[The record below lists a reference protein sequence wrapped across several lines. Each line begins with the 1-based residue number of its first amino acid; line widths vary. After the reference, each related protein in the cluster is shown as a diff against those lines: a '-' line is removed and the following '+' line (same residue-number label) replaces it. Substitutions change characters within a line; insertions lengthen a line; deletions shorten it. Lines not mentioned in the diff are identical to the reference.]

1 MKLVDSSNLSHVG
14 YADGVLSI
22 RFKSGGEWAY
32 HDVPPEVHAA
42 MMAADSVGSY
52 FHNHIKSKFK
62 GMKK

>member
-1 MKLVDSSNLSHVG
+1 MKSVESSNVTHVG
-14 YADGVLSI
+14 YENGTLSV

-52 FHNHIKSKFK
+52 FHHNVKSKFK
-62 GMKK
+62 GVKK